1 MLKGGKREMAKPE
14 QPKDI
19 KPKAEGEGGAAKPK
33 APLDDSMKVIIINLV
48 STVLIC
54 TLFLSVTY
62 IMMSNL
68 LASKMPA
75 QQSTTEDAAASADA
89 SAEGTD
95 GDVQKGIIIDLGDFI
110 LNLTDVS
117 PRKYLKAN
125 VAIEVSSKPE
135 DVAAAAPKKEGG
147 EGGKEGGEGGK
158 GGAASDPVAAEM
170 AQYKPAIRDAIITT
184 LSSKTSSEL
193 ATVAG
198 KELAK
203 EQITEAVNGIL
214 AGSREVIRVSFGD
227 FIIQ

>member
-1 MLKGGKREMAKPE
+1 MGKPE

-19 KPKAEGEGGAAKPK
+19 KPNTEGEGASKSKKPI
-33 APLDDSMKVIIINLV
+33 DDNMKVIIINLV
-48 STVLIC
+48 TTVLIC
-54 TLFLSVTY
+54 VLFLSVNY
-62 IMMSNL
+62 VLQASL
-68 LASKMPA
+68 LSSKLSSQP
-75 QQSTTEDAAASADA
+75 AASEDA
-89 SAEGTD
+89 SAEDATGD
-95 GDVQKGIIIDLGDFI
+95 ESAEDSDVQKGIIVDLGDFI

-135 DVAAAAPKKEGG
+135 DAEAAAPKKEGG
-147 EGGKEGGEGGK
+147 HGGEGGGEG
-158 GGAASDPVAAEM
+158 GGAAPASPVAAEM
-170 AQYKPAIRDAIITT
+170 AQYKPAIRDAVITT

-193 ATVAG
+193 QTVAG

-214 AGSREVIRVSFGD
+214 AGNREVIRVSFGD